1 MWAIAMQ
8 HTQFNVVVA
17 GLLLLGSSAVAGT
30 ITGRS
35 DPDPLLDGG
44 PTTPC
49 AAAADFTAGADVNGD
64 PITAADIGAR
74 HVPMPD
80 AIAVPLARSGGRGR
94 FGQGGESAYVTLD
107 GRKLEP
113 LVNPKPCR

>member
-17 GLLLLGSSAVAGT
+17 GLLWATPVMAGS
-30 ITGRS
+30 ITGRA

-49 AAAADFTAGADVNGD
+49 AAAADYSAGADVNGD
-64 PITAADIGAR
+64 PITGADIGAR

-80 AIAVPLARSGGRGR
+80 AIAVPLARSRGR
-94 FGQGGESAYVTLD
+94 FAQGRESAYVTLD

-113 LVNPKPCR
+113 LVNPLPCRK

>member
-1 MWAIAMQ
+1 MQ
-8 HTQFNVVVA
+8 HTQFNVVLIA
-17 GLLLLGSSAVAGT
+17 LLLASPVVAGT

-49 AAAADFTAGADVNGD
+49 AAGVDYAAGADVNGD

-80 AIAVPLARSGGRGR
+80 AIAVPLARPSSSGNGGRTR
-94 FGQGGESAYVTLD
+94 FAPGGESAYVTLD